1 MLRNNVYLICVTKE
15 VVFLSTNSTRALAQ
29 DIKTNAENPP
39 QAHGVIQLYTV
50 FIMIK
55 IVVGVS
61 KKLSAVCFVCPF
73 KLRCDT
79 GTERCR
85 TRQLPLCHHF
95 EVLANFWSS
104 PGNVFCQLRCPH
116 CDIRLLKSCDART
129 VPKMIFSVQKYIYIY
144 DSLWSLR
151 WSIIKGWYD
160 QTLSCNFIGES
171 AGAFGRISSYF

>member
-1 MLRNNVYLICVTKE
+1 MESFDWLSRPDHPDNASLRQQTIYIPMLRNNVYLICVTKE

-144 DSLWSLR
+144 IR
-151 WSIIKGWYD
+151 
-160 QTLSCNFIGES
+160 
-171 AGAFGRISSYF
+171 